1 MSATTTARRP
11 RLFPGIAFQMPDG
24 GMTDEQFFKFC
35 VINPELR
42 VERTFDKYIIIM
54 PPTNSET
61 GSRNAELTVDLGI
74 WNRKYRLGTIFD
86 SSTGFK
92 LPSGSERSPDAA
104 WIRSDRWNAL
114 LPEQQKRFAPI
125 APDFVAEIR
134 SGDQSMQSLKDKMDE
149 YMDCGCQLGWLI
161 DPSGRET
168 WVYAENTEPQAIPFD
183 ETLSG
188 GEVMPGFALRLADI
202 F

>member
-1 MSATTTARRP
+1 MSTITTARRP

-149 YMDCGCQLGWLI
+149 YKDCGCRLGWLI
-161 DPSGRET
+161 DPTGRET
-168 WVYAENTEPQAIPFD
+168 WVYAESTDPQAIPFD

-188 GEVMPGFALRLADI
+188 GEVMPGFTLRMADI